1 MKRFFSFLLA
11 GCALL
16 GGSYAAAQKYPERPI
31 RFVVPFPPGG
41 STDVAARSL
50 ADKLS
55 ASLGQTVIVE
65 NRAGANG
72 AIGTTEVARAAP
84 DGYTILFAA
93 DPVTTLHL
101 VVKNLAFD
109 TLRDFVPITQV
120 TTQPLALAVHPSVPA
135 QTVRALIAYAKANP
149 GKLSFCHSGTGSG
162 QHLSGELFKKMAGI
176 DMVHVPYK
184 GGGPAVQD
192 LVAGQVP
199 VGVLGSTP
207 LIPHHK
213 SGRIRILAFTSLER
227 FPPMPDIPTLHESGF
242 TGFQTSQWLGLLAPR
257 GTRDEVV
264 QKLYAETAKVLALA
278 DVRERLAQAALQPV
292 GSAPR
297 EFAAVVRADIERW
310 GKLARELGIE
320 PQ

>member
-1 MKRFFSFLLA
+1 MVRVLGLLIAALFLQTA
-11 GCALL
+11 YGQSWPA
-16 GGSYAAAQKYPERPI
+16 KPV

-41 STDVAARSL
+41 STDVAARSV
-50 ADKLS
+50 AERLS
-55 ASLGQTVIVE
+55 ASLGQQVIVD

-72 AIGTTEVARAAP
+72 AIGTTEVARASP

-109 TLRDFVPITQV
+109 TLRDFAPITQV
-120 TTQPLALAVHPSVPA
+120 TTQPIALAVHTSVPA
-135 QTVRALIAYAKANP
+135 QSVRELIAYAKANP

-162 QHLSGELFKKMAGI
+162 QHFSGELFKKMAGI
-176 DMVHVPYK
+176 DMVHIPYK

-199 VGVLGSTP
+199 VGMLGSTP

-227 FPPMPDIPTLHESGF
+227 FAPMPDIPTLHESGLA
-242 TGFQTSQWLGLLAPR
+242 GFETSQWLGLLAPR

-264 QKLYAETAKVLALA
+264 QKLHVETAKVLALGE
-278 DVRERLAQAALQPV
+278 VRERLAQAALQPV
-292 GSAPR
+292 GSTPR
-297 EFAAVVRADIERW
+297 EFAAVIRADIERW

>member
-1 MKRFFSFLLA
+1 MATSVLMLIAVLFVQ
-11 GCALL
+11 CAN
-16 GGSYAAAQKYPERPI
+16 AQSWPAKPV

-55 ASLGQTVIVE
+55 ASLGQSVLVD

-109 TLRDFVPITQV
+109 TLRDFVPVTQV
-120 TTQPLALAVHPSVPA
+120 TTQPIALAVHASVPA
-135 QTVRALIAYAKANP
+135 QTVREFIAYAKANP
-149 GKLSFCHSGTGSG
+149 GKLSFAHSGTGSG
-162 QHLSGELFKKMAGI
+162 QHFSGELLKRRAGI

-213 SGRIRILAFTSLER
+213 AGRIRILAFTSLER
-227 FPPMPDIPTLHESGF
+227 FAPMPDVPTLHESGL
-242 TGFQTSQWLGLLAPR
+242 TGFETSQWLGLLAPR
-257 GTRDEVV
+257 GTRDEIV
-264 QKLYAETAKVLALA
+264 QKIHQETARALMLPE
-278 DVRERLAQAALQPV
+278 VKERLAQAALQPV
-292 GSAPR
+292 GSTPR

>member
-1 MKRFFSFLLA
+1 VSRFLWIVLA
-11 GCALL
+11 ALL
-16 GGSYAAAQKYPERPI
+16 THTAYAQSWPTRPV

-55 ASLGQTVIVE
+55 GSLGQQVIVD

-84 DGYTILFAA
+84 DGYVILFAA

-101 VVKNLAFD
+101 VVKNLSFD
-109 TLRDFVPITQV
+109 TLRDFVPVTQV
-120 TTQPLALAVHPSVPA
+120 TTQPIALAVHPSVPA
-135 QTVRALIAYAKANP
+135 QDVREFIAYARANP
-149 GKLSFCHSGTGSG
+149 GKLSFAHSGTGSG
-162 QHLSGELFKKMAGI
+162 QHLSGELLKKMAGI

-184 GGGPAVQD
+184 GGGPAVLD
-192 LVAGQVP
+192 LVGGQVP

-213 SGRIRILAFTSLER
+213 AGRIRILAFTSLER
-227 FPPMPDIPTLHESGF
+227 FAPMPDIPTLHESGL
-242 TGFQTSQWLGLLAPR
+242 TGFETAQWLGLLAPR
-257 GTRDEVV
+257 GTGNEVV
-264 QKLYAETAKVLALA
+264 QRIQIETAKALALPE
-278 DVRERLAQAALQPV
+278 VRARLAQAALQPV
-292 GSAPR
+292 GSMPR
-297 EFAAVVRADIERW
+297 EFAAVIRADIERW
-310 GKLARELGIE
+310 GKLAHELGIQ

>member
-1 MKRFFSFLLA
+1 MSKFLWIVIAVLVGHTA
-11 GCALL
+11 
-16 GGSYAAAQKYPERPI
+16 YAQPWPAKPV

-41 STDVAARSL
+41 STDVAARAL
-50 ADKLS
+50 ADKLA
-55 ASLGQTVIVE
+55 ASLGQPVIVD

-72 AIGTTEVARAAP
+72 AIGTAEVARAAP
-84 DGYTILFAA
+84 DGYVILFAA

-101 VVKNLAFD
+101 VVKNLPFD

-120 TTQPLALAVHPSVPA
+120 TTQPIAVAVHTSVPA
-135 QTVRALIAYAKANP
+135 QTIREFIAYAKANP
-149 GKLSFCHSGTGSG
+149 GKLSFGHSGTGSG
-162 QHLSGELFKKMAGI
+162 QHLSGELLKKMAGI

-184 GGGPAVQD
+184 GGAPAVQD
-192 LVAGQVP
+192 LVGGQVP

-227 FPPMPDIPTLHESGF
+227 FAPMPEIPTLHESGL
-242 TGFQTSQWLGLLAPR
+242 TGFETSQWLGLLAPR
-257 GTRDEVV
+257 GTTNEVV
-264 QKLYAETAKVLALA
+264 QRMHDETAKALALPE
-278 DVRERLAQAALQPV
+278 VRERLAQAALQPV

-297 EFAAVVRADIERW
+297 EFAAVIRADIERW
-310 GKLARELGIE
+310 GKLAKELGIQ

>member
-1 MKRFFSFLLA
+1 MARPVLLLVA
-11 GCALL
+11 VLFVQCAN
-16 GGSYAAAQKYPERPI
+16 SQSWPARPV

-55 ASLGQTVIVE
+55 ASLGQSVLVD

-109 TLRDFVPITQV
+109 TLRDFVPVTQV
-120 TTQPLALAVHPSVPA
+120 TTQPIALAVHASVPA
-135 QTVRALIAYAKANP
+135 QTVQEFIAYAKANP
-149 GKLSFCHSGTGSG
+149 GKLSFAHSGTGSG
-162 QHLSGELFKKMAGI
+162 QHFSGELLKRMAGI

-213 SGRIRILAFTSLER
+213 AGRIRILAFTSLER
-227 FPPMPDIPTLHESGF
+227 FAPMPDIPTLHQAGL
-242 TGFQTSQWLGLLAPR
+242 TGFDTSQWLGLLAPR
-257 GTRDEVV
+257 GTRDEIV
-264 QKLYAETAKVLALA
+264 QKIHQETARALVLPE
-278 DVRERLAQAALQPV
+278 VKERLTQAALQPV
-292 GSAPR
+292 GSTPR

>member
-1 MKRFFSFLLA
+1 MARLLWLVAALFLQ
-11 GCALL
+11 
-16 GGSYAAAQKYPERPI
+16 AAYGQSWPAKPV

-55 ASLGQTVIVE
+55 AALGQPVIVD

-72 AIGTTEVARAAP
+72 AIGTNEVARAAP

-93 DPVTTLHL
+93 DPVTTLQF
-101 VVKNLAFD
+101 VVKNLGFD
-109 TLRDFVPITQV
+109 PLRDFAPVTQV

-135 QTVRALIAYAKANP
+135 RTVREFIAYAKANP

-162 QHLSGELFKKMAGI
+162 QHLSGELLKKMAGI

-199 VGVLGSTP
+199 VGMLGSTP

-227 FPPMPDIPTLHESGF
+227 FPVLPEIPTLHESGLA
-242 TGFQTSQWLGLLAPR
+242 GFETAQWLGLLAPR

-264 QKLYAETAKVLALA
+264 QRLYLETAKVLALPE
-278 DVRERLAQAALQPV
+278 VRERLMQAALQPV
-292 GSAPR
+292 GSKPA
-297 EFAAVVRADIERW
+297 EFAAVMRADIERW